1 MMTMLQIDIPGRG
14 RLQLEHL
21 VLDFNGTLA
30 VDGLIS
36 AAVCQLLRQL
46 SACLFIQIL
55 TADTNGTAAAQCSDL
70 PVRLRLVDQLQG
82 AQDKLR
88 WLQQLGA
95 AKAVALGNGQND
107 VAMLQAA
114 ALGIAVVGAEGAAV
128 AALLAADVVVTSP
141 EQALQLL
148 LHPKRLIATL
158 RS

>member
-1 MMTMLQIDIPGRG
+1 MLQIDIPGRG